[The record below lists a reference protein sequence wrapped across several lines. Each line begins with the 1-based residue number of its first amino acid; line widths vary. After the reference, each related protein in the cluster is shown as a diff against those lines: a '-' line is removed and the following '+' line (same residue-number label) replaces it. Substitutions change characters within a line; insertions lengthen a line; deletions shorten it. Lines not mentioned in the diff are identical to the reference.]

1 MKQYEVRY
9 GTPERFKI
17 VKTESHDGAEGV
29 FDTAKRFAEKH
40 SLSWTV
46 ALWNDGYLE
55 KSIEINPA

>member
-1 MKQYEVRY
+1 MACYEVRY

-17 VKTESHDGAEGV
+17 VKTESRDGAEGV
-29 FDTAKRFAEKH
+29 FDTAKWFAEKRN
-40 SLSWTV
+40 LSWTV